1 MALLWGR
8 KGGIFKKWHMF
19 ELRNLFS
26 KHLKALAHHSNSFD
40 NGRYLGEKQL
50 SFDDTPV
57 FNVKMHRP
65 ASMRFLLPCIAP
77 PVDFDYDFELDGQ
90 DDTEYVR
97 SFGYDNG
104 SCNEKCDRASPD
116 DHQEEEEELGV
127 DARADEFI
135 ANFYEQMKLQ
145 RQISSTPLTS
155 FRRFNPIKNQ
165 SLLTR
170 KKDQSSDVIFSSFT
184 SKALR
189 ACFSTPW
196 LPRVPYNG

>member
-1 MALLWGR
+1 MGETKKKSRSITTQRTWSLVRMAFLWGR

-40 NGRYLGEKQL
+40 NGRCLGEKQL

-65 ASMRFLLPCIAP
+65 VSM
-77 PVDFDYDFELDGQ
+77 
-90 DDTEYVR
+90 R

-127 DARADEFI
+127 DASADEFI

-145 RQISSTPLTS
+145 RQISCLKYKEH
-155 FRRFNPIKNQ
+155 NE
-165 SLLTR
+165 
-170 KKDQSSDVIFSSFT
+170 V
-184 SKALR
+184 
-189 ACFSTPW
+189 
-196 LPRVPYNG
+196 V

>member
-1 MALLWGR
+1 MALLWER

-97 SFGYDNG
+97 SFGDEKEG
-104 SCNEKCDRASPD
+104 SIE
-116 DHQEEEEELGV
+116 
-127 DARADEFI
+127 
-135 ANFYEQMKLQ
+135 
-145 RQISSTPLTS
+145 
-155 FRRFNPIKNQ
+155 
-165 SLLTR
+165 
-170 KKDQSSDVIFSSFT
+170 
-184 SKALR
+184 
-189 ACFSTPW
+189 
-196 LPRVPYNG
+196 